1 MKWVGRVWAEGEE
14 LYYFVVKYKDS
25 DKNWVKFYYL
35 ARDMGVHQ
43 MTGDLW
49 SQIVNALETE
59 DIILSWERREGSM
72 CLDVNGFTY
81 LE

>member
-1 MKWVGRVWAEGEE
+1 MKWVDRVGAEGEE

-35 ARDMGVHQ
+35 AKDTGVHQ
-43 MTGDLW
+43 MTCELW
-49 SQIVNALETE
+49 PQIVHTLETE
-59 DIILSWERREGSM
+59 NIILSWERREGSM
-72 CLDVNGFTY
+72 YLDANGFTY

>member
-1 MKWVGRVWAEGEE
+1 MKWVDRVGAEGEK

-25 DKNWVKFYYL
+25 DKNWVKFYYR
-35 ARDMGVHQ
+35 ARDTGVHQ

-49 SQIVNALETE
+49 SQIVRTLETE
-59 DIILSWERREGSM
+59 GIILSWERRESSRY
-72 CLDVNGFTY
+72 LDVNGFTY

>member
-1 MKWVGRVWAEGEE
+1 MKWVDRVGAEGEE
-14 LYYFVVKYKDS
+14 LYYFVVRYKDS

-49 SQIVNALETE
+49 TQIVNALETE

-72 CLDVNGFTY
+72 YLDANGFTY

>member
-1 MKWVGRVWAEGEE
+1 MKWVDGMGTEGSE

-35 ARDMGVHQ
+35 ARDTGVRH
-43 MTGDLW
+43 MSSDLW
-49 SQIVNALETE
+49 TQIVHTLAAE
-59 DIILSWERREGSM
+59 DIILSWERKRGSTY
-72 CLDVNGFTY
+72 LDANGFTY

>member
-1 MKWVGRVWAEGEE
+1 MKWADHVWAEGEE

-35 ARDMGVHQ
+35 ASDTGVHQ

-49 SQIVNALETE
+49 SQIVRALETE
-59 DIILSWERREGSM
+59 GILLSWEKREGSKY
-72 CLDVNGFTY
+72 LDDNGFIY